1 MSQYG
6 QWVLDGTSVLLR
18 LDYCLWLAKV
28 SISRVG
34 FLNIA
39 LVRMDPFH
47 WVANVLKKKIE
58 SSFDFWYFWIVE
70 NGLLL
75 LICKRM
81 RMGFWTILQTG
92 VLPLICKCLNIENVF
107 WNDCWDEFSHW
118 TLSFVLQM
126 SQYRDSFAI
135 VSIETYWVDS
145 VFDSQYWE
153 WDWAELLRLDS
164 WIPSRVKP
172 DRGVSWEG
180 ASPNQGNT
188 KWSEWSRLQWWWP
201 SIIIGII
208 FVIITAPLIMIRRG
222 VRYCAQC
229 GFNVL
234 AKFWRLVECFKRLD
248 W

>member
-1 MSQYG
+1 
-6 QWVLDGTSVLLR
+6 
-18 LDYCLWLAKV
+18 
-28 SISRVG
+28 
-34 FLNIA
+34 
-39 LVRMDPFH
+39 MDPFH
-47 WVANVLKKKIE
+47 WVANVLKKIIG
-58 SSFDFWYFWIVE
+58 SSFEFWYFWIVE

-126 SQYRDSFAI
+126 SQYRDSFAN

-201 SIIIGII
+201 SIIFGII
-208 FVIITAPLIMIRRG
+208 FVIINAPLIMIITIG
-222 VRYCAQC
+222 GKDYNFIF
-229 GFNVL
+229 G
-234 AKFWRLVECFKRLD
+234 D
-248 W
+248 SPI